1 MYLKGLSMK
10 RRGLLLVVSG
20 PSGAGKGTICK
31 ELLRRRGENIT
42 VSVSATTRSPREG
55 EVEGVNY
62 FFLEKE
68 KFKSMI
74 GSGEFL
80 EHAQVYDN
88 FYGTPKK
95 FVMNE
100 LLEGRN
106 VLLEIDI
113 QGAMQVRDKYPE
125 GVFVFI
131 LPPSMKELKSRI
143 IGRGSETEESLE
155 KRFSS
160 AFSEIDFI
168 KKYDYYIIND
178 KVDMATNTLESI
190 IDAESHR
197 VVENIEELIK
207 DFKGERE

>member
-1 MYLKGLSMK
+1 MK

-31 ELLRRRGENIT
+31 ELLSRRGDEIT
-42 VSVSATTRSPREG
+42 VSVSATTRNPRAG

-68 KFKSMI
+68 KFKTMI
-74 GSGEFL
+74 GEDEFL

-88 FYGTPKK
+88 YYGTPKK
-95 FVMNE
+95 FVMDE
-100 LLEGRN
+100 LVAGRN

-125 GVFVFI
+125 GVFVFV
-131 LPPSMKELKSRI
+131 LPPSMKELKNRI
-143 IGRGSETEESLE
+143 IGRGSETAESLE

-178 KVDMATNTLESI
+178 KVEKATDTLISI
-190 IDAESHR
+190 IEAESHR
-197 VVENIEELIK
+197 VVENIEELINE
-207 DFKGERE
+207 FKGERE